1 MRRTHYADAIVGQAA
16 PGGDDEFMGGNMKS
30 SSARRSLFSRA
41 GVIVALVAMS
51 GVVPLASPAGA
62 SAYYTSSSPGYD
74 ASYPQGSSTPP
85 SNVSFAIIGV
95 THGRPFTTNQYA
107 QTQWSNAVYEISTST
122 STSTSTYRPSL
133 YFNTGYALA
142 YAKSDTGTCKNES
155 TSQFLSSGGSKHTI
169 SALQAAWAIGCSEAD
184 WAVSVEPGTPVMWWA
199 DVETGNSWSAN
210 TALNQA
216 TILGMASEFTNAK
229 VPIPFGI
236 YSTPS
241 MWASITGSNFVV
253 PGVAGDWQA
262 GATVNTC
269 QSSGFTLTT
278 ATLPAPLLAVQTG
291 TVKVGGTTYDTDVA
305 C

>member
-1 MRRTHYADAIVGQAA
+1 
-16 PGGDDEFMGGNMKS
+16 MKS
-30 SSARRSLFSRA
+30 SSARRSLFPRA
-41 GVIVALVAMS
+41 GVIVALVAMT

-74 ASYPQGSSTPP
+74 ASYPQVSSAPP
-85 SNVSFAIIGV
+85 LSMNFAIIGV

-107 QTQWSNAVYEISTST
+107 QTQWRNAVNEISTST
-122 STSTSTYRPSL
+122 STYTPSL

-142 YAKSDTGTCKNES
+142 YAKSDTTNCKNAS
-155 TSQFLSSGGSKHTI
+155 LLFDPTGVASGHSL

-199 DVETGNSWSAN
+199 DVETGNSWSTN